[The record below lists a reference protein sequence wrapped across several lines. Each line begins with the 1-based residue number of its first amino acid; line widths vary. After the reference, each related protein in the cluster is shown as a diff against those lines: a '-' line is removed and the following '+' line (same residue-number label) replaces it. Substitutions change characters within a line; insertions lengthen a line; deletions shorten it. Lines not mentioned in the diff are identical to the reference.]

1 MKAPIPIEQIGIPL
15 HPCSSAVFLPKNRL
29 NKFAISLFD
38 LSSHERAK
46 EAIEFGLKMR
56 NKRFH
61 IFVIGDDRSGRM
73 STTMGYLQEYVK
85 KLPQPPDWVYVNNF
99 VESNRPL
106 PFKLPSGQGVYL
118 RDKTIELLQSAST
131 ILGKIFTSSQFRKQ
145 MENLRHYQQSQ
156 IDQQT
161 QDLHNQARA
170 KGFELISS
178 LDGISLELQES
189 EEGPSNENKSPKDLV
204 ALRNALTRLSIAAN
218 LANQRIEKQISQLKQ
233 STARK
238 VLTPLFQEY
247 KEEFSVHL
255 KSWIDDFKR
264 DLLQNLYLLFDEE
277 NPKAK
282 LSKSAIER
290 YGINVIID
298 HSQKPGAQAVLE
310 SKPTYEN
317 LFGSIKY
324 RNNPS
329 TGSVETNF
337 TLIRPGALHRAN
349 GGILVLR
356 ADEIAQDED
365 AWNMLK
371 SALRDSKITIRERYR
386 EGGTP
391 LDDAPSPRS
400 IPLNLQVFL
409 VASPAWYYSF
419 FQQDPDFSSYFKIR
433 AEIDSDLPATPENI
447 TNYQKLIRTT
457 CLRETNRDITP
468 GAISYL
474 TGYSSRW
481 AKDREKLS
489 AKFEL
494 IGDILAEADAVVSE
508 QSPKKPIDEKILDQ
522 VFFQRRR
529 RNARLEDGTLEEIQ
543 RDQVLIDTQGRKV
556 GLVNGLTIL
565 SISDRSF
572 GIPAR
577 ISARTYVGEKGV
589 VNIERLTD
597 LGGPIQ
603 QKGAF
608 ILEGFLNGVFA
619 QKYPLSCSCSLTF
632 EQNYTDVEGDSAS
645 MAELVAI
652 LSSLANVPV
661 RQDIAITGSIN
672 QFGGSQVVGGI
683 HMKIEG
689 FHRLCKERGFT
700 KTQGVIIPNA
710 NISNLTLRPEV
721 VEDIAAGNF
730 QIWGVDTIYE
740 AIELITGIPAGIKVN
755 AEGQIVGSFK
765 KGSIFYKAAETL
777 KVFHR
782 RLKSRH

>member
-15 HPCSSAVFLPKNRL
+15 HPCSPAVFLPKNRL
-29 NKFAISLFD
+29 KKFAISLFD

-73 STTMGYLQEYVK
+73 STTMTYLQEYVK

-106 PFKLPSGQGVYL
+106 PFQLPSGEGVNL
-118 RDKTIELLQSAST
+118 KEQTLELLQNAST
-131 ILGKIFTSSQFRKQ
+131 ILGKIFASSQFRKQ
-145 MENLRHYQQSQ
+145 IETLNHYQQAQ

-161 QDLHNQARA
+161 QDLQNQAKA
-170 KGFELISS
+170 KGFELI
-178 LDGISLELQES
+178 LGADGLSLEIS
-189 EEGPSNENKSPKDLV
+189 EEELNNKNKSSKDLV
-204 ALRNALTRLSIAAN
+204 ALRNALTRLSVSAN
-218 LANQRIEKQISQLKQ
+218 LANQRIEKQIFQLKQ
-233 STARK
+233 NTAKK
-238 VLTPLFQEY
+238 VLTPLFQSY
-247 KEEFSVHL
+247 KEEFSVYL
-255 KSWIDDFKR
+255 KGWVDDFRR
-264 DLLQNLYLLFDEE
+264 DLLQNINLLCDEE

-282 LSKSAIER
+282 LSKAVIER
-290 YGINVIID
+290 YDINVIID
-298 HSQKPGAQAVLE
+298 HSKKPEAQAILE
-310 SKPTYEN
+310 AKPTYEN

-356 ADEIAQDED
+356 ADEIAKDED
-365 AWNMLK
+365 SWNMLK

-386 EGGTP
+386 DGGTP

-419 FQQDPDFSSYFKIR
+419 FQEDPDFPSYFKIR

-447 TNYQKLIRTT
+447 TLYQKLIRST
-457 CLRETNRDITP
+457 CLRETGRDITP
-468 GAISYL
+468 AAISYI

-481 AKDREKLS
+481 AKDRAKLS

-494 IGDILAEADAVVSE
+494 ISDILAEADAIESE
-508 QSPKKPIDEKILDQ
+508 RSTKKAIDEKIIDQ
-522 VFFQRRR
+522 VLLQRRR
-529 RNARLEDGTLEEIQ
+529 RNARLEDGTLDEIQ
-543 RDQVLIDTQGRKV
+543 KDQVLIDTKGRKI
-556 GLVNGLTIL
+556 GLVNGLTVL

-619 QKYPLSCSCSLTF
+619 QKYPLACSCSLTF

-652 LSSLANVPV
+652 LSSLANTPV
-661 RQDIAITGSIN
+661 RQDLAITGSIN
-672 QFGGSQVVGGI
+672 QFGDSQVVGGI

-689 FHRLCKERGFT
+689 FHRLCKKRGFT

-710 NISNLTLRPEV
+710 NIANLTLRPEV
-721 VEDIAAGNF
+721 VEDIASGNF
-730 QIWGVDTIYE
+730 HLWGVDTIYE
-740 AIELITGIPAGIKVN
+740 AIELMTGIPAGIKVN

-765 KGSIFYKAAETL
+765 KGSIFHKAAETL
-777 KVFHR
+777 KNFHKC
-782 RLKSRH
+782 LKSRR

>member
-1 MKAPIPIEQIGIPL
+1 MKASIPIEKIGIPL
-15 HPCSSAVFLPKNRL
+15 HPCSAAVFLPKNRL
-29 NKFAISLFD
+29 NKFAVSLFD

-85 KLPQPPDWVYVNNF
+85 KLPHPPDWVYVNNF

-118 RDKTIELLQSAST
+118 KEKTIELLQNAST
-131 ILGKIFTSSQFRKQ
+131 ILGKIFISSQFRKQ

-161 QDLHNQARA
+161 QDLQNQAKT

-178 LDGISLELQES
+178 LDGVSLELQENN
-189 EEGPSNENKSPKDLV
+189 EGPDNDTKSPKDLV

-238 VLTPLFQEY
+238 VLAPLFQLY

-264 DLLQNLYLLFDEE
+264 DLLQNLHLLFDEE
-277 NPKAK
+277 NPKEK
-282 LSKSAIER
+282 LNKSAIER

-298 HSQKPGAQAVLE
+298 HSQKREAQAVLE
-310 SKPTYEN
+310 PKPTYEG

-329 TGSVETNF
+329 TGSIETSF

-365 AWNMLK
+365 TWNMLK

-447 TNYQKLIRTT
+447 TNYQKLIRVT
-457 CLRETNRDITP
+457 CLRETGRDITS
-468 GAISYL
+468 GGISYL

-508 QSPKKPIDEKILDQ
+508 QSTKKPIDEKIIEQ
-522 VFFQRRR
+522 VLLQRRR

-577 ISARTYVGEKGV
+577 ISARTYVGEQGV
-589 VNIERLTD
+589 VNIERLTE

-645 MAELVAI
+645 MAELIAI
-652 LSSLANVPV
+652 LSSLADVPV

-672 QFGGSQVVGGI
+672 QFGSSQVVGGI

-700 KTQGVIIPNA
+700 KTQGVIIPNT

-721 VEDIAAGNF
+721 VEDIAAGYF

-740 AIELITGIPAGIKVN
+740 AIELMTGVSAGIKVN
-755 AEGQIVGSFK
+755 AEGQIVGSFT
-765 KGSIFYKAAETL
+765 KGSIFYSADETL
-777 KVFHR
+777 KAFHR
-782 RLKSRH
+782 RLKSRR

>member
-1 MKAPIPIEQIGIPL
+1 MKKPIPIEQIGIPL
-15 HPCSSAVFLPKNRL
+15 HPCSPNVFLPKNRL
-29 NKFAISLFD
+29 NKFPVSLFD

-85 KLPQPPDWVYVNNF
+85 KLPPPPDWVYVNNF
-99 VESNRPL
+99 LESNRPL
-106 PFKLPSGQGVYL
+106 PFRLPSGQGVYL
-118 RDKTIELLQSAST
+118 KTKTTELLQSVST

-145 MENLRHYQQSQ
+145 TESLGRYQQSQ

-161 QDLHNQARA
+161 QELQNLAKA
-170 KGFELISS
+170 KGFELISGI
-178 LDGISLELQES
+178 DGLFLEPQENGEVC
-189 EEGPSNENKSPKDLV
+189 EENNSPKDMV
-204 ALRNALTRLSIAAN
+204 ALRNSLTRLSIAAN
-218 LANQRIEKQISQLKQ
+218 MANQRIEKQISQLKQ

-238 VLTPLFQEY
+238 ILTPHFQAY
-247 KEEFSVHL
+247 KEEFSIHL
-255 KSWIDDFKR
+255 KGWIDEFKR
-264 DLLQNLYLLFDEE
+264 DLLQNLSLLFDEE

-282 LSKSAIER
+282 LSKAANER

-298 HSQKPGAQAVLE
+298 HSQKSEAQAVLE
-310 SKPTYEN
+310 SNPTYEN

-324 RNNPS
+324 RNNSS
-329 TGSVETNF
+329 TGSIETNF

-356 ADEIAQDED
+356 ADEIAKDED
-365 AWNMLK
+365 AWDMLK

-400 IPLNLQVFL
+400 ILLNLQVFL
-409 VASPAWYYSF
+409 VASPVWYYSF
-419 FQQDPDFSSYFKIR
+419 FQQDPDFPSYFKIR
-433 AEIDSDLPATPENI
+433 AEIDTDLPATPENI
-447 TNYQKLIRTT
+447 ANYQKLIRAT
-457 CLRETNRDITP
+457 CLKETGRDITRD
-468 GAISYL
+468 AISYL

-481 AKDREKLS
+481 AKNREKLS

-494 IGDILAEADAVVSE
+494 ISDILAEADTIASE
-508 QSPKKPIDEKILDQ
+508 KSSKKPIDEKIINL
-522 VFFQRRR
+522 VLLQRRR
-529 RNARLEDGTLEEIQ
+529 RNARFEDGTLEDIQ
-543 RDQVLIDTQGRKV
+543 RNQVLIDTQGCKI

-577 ISARTYVGEKGV
+577 ISARTYVGEQGV
-589 VNIERLTD
+589 VNIERLTE

-619 QKYPLSCSCSLTF
+619 QKFPLSCSCSLTF

-645 MAELVAI
+645 MAELIAI
-652 LSSLANVPV
+652 LSSLANIPV
-661 RQDIAITGSIN
+661 RQDLAITGSIN
-672 QFGGSQVVGGI
+672 QFGSSQVVGGI

-700 KTQGVIIPNA
+700 KTQGVIVPNA
-710 NISNLTLRPEV
+710 NIANLTLRPEV
-721 VEDIAAGNF
+721 VEDIAHGNF
-730 QIWGVDTIYE
+730 HIWGVDTVCE
-740 AIELITGIPAGIKVN
+740 AIELMTGLPSGMKIN
-755 AEGQIVGSFK
+755 AEGQVVGTFK
-765 KGSIFYKAAETL
+765 KGSIFDKAAETL
-777 KVFHR
+777 KIFHR
-782 RLKSRH
+782 RLKNRH

>member
-15 HPCSSAVFLPKNRL
+15 HPCSSAVFLPKKQL
-29 NKFAISLFD
+29 NKFAVSLFD

-73 STTMGYLQEYVK
+73 STTMGYLHEYVK
-85 KLPQPPDWVYVNNF
+85 KLPPPPDWVYVNNF
-99 VESNRPL
+99 QENNRPL
-106 PFKLPSGQGVYL
+106 PFELPSGQGVYL
-118 RDKTIELLQSAST
+118 QSKTLELLQDAST
-131 ILGKIFTSSQFRKQ
+131 ILGKIFASSQFRKQ
-145 MENLRHYQQSQ
+145 MESLSHYQQSQ
-156 IDQQT
+156 LDQQT
-161 QDLHNQARA
+161 QDLQHQARA
-170 KGFELISS
+170 KGFELISNA
-178 LDGISLELQES
+178 DGLSLELQES
-189 EEGPSNENKSPKDLV
+189 EQENEGENIVESKSSKDLIS
-204 ALRNALTRLSIAAN
+204 LRNALARLSIAAN
-218 LANQRIEKQISQLKQ
+218 MANQRIEKQIFQLKQ

-238 VLTPLFQEY
+238 VLTPLFQVY
-247 KEEFSVHL
+247 KEEFSSYL
-255 KSWIDDFKR
+255 KGWIDEFKR
-264 DLLQNLYLLFDEE
+264 DLLQNLSLLFDEDIS
-277 NPKAK
+277 KAK
-282 LSKSAIER
+282 LSKAAIER

-298 HSQKPGAQAVLE
+298 HSKKQGAQAILE
-310 SKPTYEN
+310 PKPTYEN

-329 TGSVETNF
+329 TGSIETNF

-356 ADEIAQDED
+356 ADEIAKDEY
-365 AWNMLK
+365 AWTMLK

-386 EGGTP
+386 EGNTP
-391 LDDAPSPRS
+391 LDDAPNPRS

-409 VASPAWYYSF
+409 VASPVWYYSF
-419 FQQDPDFSSYFKIR
+419 FLQDPDFPSYFKIR

-447 TNYQKLIRTT
+447 THYQKLIRLT
-457 CLRETNRDITP
+457 CLKETERDIAP
-468 GAISYL
+468 AAISYL

-494 IGDILAEADAVVSE
+494 IADILAEAGAIASE
-508 QSPKKPIDEKILDQ
+508 QSKKKPIDEKIIDQ
-522 VFFQRRR
+522 VFLQRRR
-529 RNARLEDGTLEEIQ
+529 RNARLEDGTLEDIQ
-543 RDQVLIDTQGRKV
+543 RNQVLIDTQGKKV

-565 SISDRSF
+565 SMSDRSF

-577 ISARTYVGEKGV
+577 ISARTYVGEQGV
-589 VNIERLTD
+589 VNIERLTE

-619 QKYPLSCSCSLTF
+619 QKFPLSCSCSLTF
-632 EQNYTDVEGDSAS
+632 EQNYSDVEGDSAS

-652 LSSLANVPV
+652 LSSLADVPV

-672 QFGGSQVVGGI
+672 QFGSSQVVGGI
-683 HMKIEG
+683 HTKIEG

-710 NISNLTLRPEV
+710 NAVNLTLRPEV
-721 VEDIAAGNF
+721 VDDIANENF
-730 QIWGVDTIYE
+730 RIWGVDNY
-740 AIELITGIPAGIKVN
+740 L
-755 AEGQIVGSFK
+755 
-765 KGSIFYKAAETL
+765 
-777 KVFHR
+777 
-782 RLKSRH
+782 

>member
-1 MKAPIPIEQIGIPL
+1 MKEPIPIEQIGIPL
-15 HPCSSAVFLPKNRL
+15 HPCSPAVFLPKNRL
-29 NKFAISLFD
+29 NKFPISLFD

-85 KLPQPPDWVYVNNF
+85 KLPPPSDWVYVNNF
-99 VESNRPL
+99 LENNRPL

-118 RDKTIELLQSAST
+118 KSKTTELLQSVST

-145 MENLRHYQQSQ
+145 TESLSQYQQAQ

-161 QDLHNQARA
+161 QELQNLAKA
-170 KGFELISS
+170 KGFELISGI
-178 LDGISLELQES
+178 DGLFLEPLETV
-189 EEGPSNENKSPKDLV
+189 EACEDNNSPKDMV
-204 ALRNALTRLSIAAN
+204 TLRNSLARLSIAAN
-218 LANQRIEKQISQLKQ
+218 IANQRIEKQISQLKQ

-238 VLTPLFQEY
+238 ILTPHFQAY

-255 KSWIDDFKR
+255 KGWIDEFKR
-264 DLLQNLYLLFDEE
+264 DLLQNLTLLFDEE

-282 LSKSAIER
+282 LSKAVIER

-298 HSQKPGAQAVLE
+298 HSQKPQAQAVLE
-310 SKPTYEN
+310 SNPTYEN

-324 RNNPS
+324 RNNSS

-356 ADEIAQDED
+356 ADEIAKDED
-365 AWNMLK
+365 AWDMLK

-409 VASPAWYYSF
+409 VASPVWYYSF

-433 AEIDSDLPATPENI
+433 AEIDTDLPATPENI
-447 TNYQKLIRTT
+447 TNYQKLIRST
-457 CLRETNRDITP
+457 CLKETNRDITP
-468 GAISYL
+468 EAISYL

-481 AKDREKLS
+481 AKDRSKLS
-489 AKFEL
+489 GKFEL
-494 IGDILAEADAVVSE
+494 ISDILAEADIVASE
-508 QSPKKPIDEKILDQ
+508 KSSKKSINEKIIDQ
-522 VFFQRRR
+522 VLLQRRR
-529 RNARLEDGTLEEIQ
+529 RNARMEDGTLEDIQ
-543 RDQVLIDTQGRKV
+543 HNQVLIDTHGSKI

-577 ISARTYVGEKGV
+577 ISARTYVGEQGV
-589 VNIERLTD
+589 VNIERLTE

-619 QKYPLSCSCSLTF
+619 QKFPLSCSCSLTF

-645 MAELVAI
+645 MAELIAI

-661 RQDIAITGSIN
+661 RQDLAITGSIN
-672 QFGGSQVVGGI
+672 QFGSSQVVGGI

-721 VEDIAAGNF
+721 VEDIAHGNF
-730 QIWGVDTIYE
+730 YIWGVDTVCE
-740 AIELITGIPAGIKVN
+740 AIELMTGLPAGMKIN
-755 AEGQIVGSFK
+755 AEGQVVGTFK
-765 KGSIFYKAAETL
+765 KGSLFDKAAETL
-777 KVFHR
+777 KIFHR
-782 RLKSRH
+782 RLKNRH

>member
-1 MKAPIPIEQIGIPL
+1 MKKPIPIDQIGIPL
-15 HPCSSAVFLPKNRL
+15 HPCKPEVFLPKNRL
-29 NKFAISLFD
+29 NKFPISLFD

-61 IFVIGDDRSGRM
+61 IFVIGEDRSGRM
-73 STTMGYLQEYVK
+73 TTTMSYLQKYVK
-85 KLPQPPDWVYVNNF
+85 RLPHPSDWVYVNNF
-99 VESNRPL
+99 LESHRPL
-106 PFKLPSGQGVYL
+106 PFKLPSGQGIYL
-118 RDKTIELLQSAST
+118 KTKTLELLQNIST

-145 MENLRHYQQSQ
+145 TDHLSQYLQSQ

-161 QDLHNQARA
+161 HDLQTLAKS
-170 KGFELISS
+170 KGFELVSGA
-178 LDGISLELQES
+178 DGISLELQEY
-189 EEGPSNENKSPKDLV
+189 EDENQSPKDLV
-204 ALRNALTRLSIAAN
+204 TLRNSLTRLSIATN
-218 LANQRIEKQISQLKQ
+218 LANQKIEKQIQQLKQ

-238 VLTPLFQEY
+238 VLNPLFQAY
-247 KEEFSVHL
+247 KEEFSIYL
-255 KSWIDDFKR
+255 KGWIDEFKR
-264 DLLQNLYLLFDEE
+264 DLLQNLNLLFDEE

-282 LSKSAIER
+282 LSRAATER

-298 HSQKPGAQAVLE
+298 HAQKPEAQAVLE
-310 SKPTYEN
+310 SNPTYEN

-337 TLIRPGALHRAN
+337 TLIRPGTLHRAN

-356 ADEIAQDED
+356 ADEIAQDEEV
-365 AWNMLK
+365 WNMLK
-371 SALRDSKITIRERYR
+371 AALRDGKITIRERYK

-400 IPLNLQVFL
+400 IPLDLQVFL
-409 VASPAWYYSF
+409 VASPVWYYTF
-419 FQQDPDFSSYFKIR
+419 FQQDPDFPSYFKIR
-433 AEIDSDLPATPENI
+433 AEIDSDLPATSENI
-447 TNYQKLIRTT
+447 TNYQKLIRLT

-468 GAISYL
+468 EAISYL

-481 AKDREKLS
+481 AKDRAKLS

-494 IGDILAEADAVVSE
+494 IGDILAEADTLASE
-508 QSPKKPIDEKILDQ
+508 SSQRKPIDEKIIDQ
-522 VFFQRRR
+522 VLAQRRR
-529 RNARLEDGTLEEIQ
+529 RNARLEDGTLEDIQ
-543 RDQVLIDTQGRKV
+543 RNQVLIDTQGSKV
-556 GLVNGLTIL
+556 GLVNGLTVL
-565 SISDRSF
+565 SLSDRSF

-577 ISARTYVGEKGV
+577 ISARTYVGGQGV
-589 VNIERLTD
+589 VNIERLTE

-619 QKYPLSCSCSLTF
+619 QNFPLSCSCSLTF

-645 MAELVAI
+645 MAELIAI

-672 QFGGSQVVGGI
+672 QFGSTQVVGGI
-683 HMKIEG
+683 HTKIEG

-700 KTQGVIIPNA
+700 QTQGVIVPNT
-710 NISNLTLRPEV
+710 NITNLTLRPEV
-721 VEDIAAGNF
+721 VEDIALGNF
-730 QIWGVDTIYE
+730 QIWGVDTVYE
-740 AIELITGIPAGIKVN
+740 AIELMTGLTAGIKIN
-755 AEGQIVGSFK
+755 AEGQIVGPFK
-765 KGSIFYKAAETL
+765 KESLFDKALETL
-777 KVFHR
+777 KIFHKS
-782 RLKSRH
+782 LKHRH

>member
-1 MKAPIPIEQIGIPL
+1 MKAPIPIEKICIPL
-15 HPCSSAVFLPKNRL
+15 HPCSSAVFLPKKRL

-73 STTMGYLQEYVK
+73 STTMGYLHEYVK

-99 VESNRPL
+99 QESNRPL
-106 PFKLPSGQGVYL
+106 PFKMPSGQGAYL
-118 RDKTIELLQSAST
+118 QSKTHELLQNAST
-131 ILGKIFTSSQFRKQ
+131 ILGKIFSSSQFRKQ
-145 MENLRHYQQSQ
+145 MDSLSHYQQSQ

-161 QDLHNQARA
+161 QDLQSQARA
-170 KGFELISS
+170 KGFELISGI
-178 LDGISLELQES
+178 DGLSLELQDT
-189 EEGPSNENKSPKDLV
+189 EEENPGEEKSPKDLV
-204 ALRNALTRLSIAAN
+204 SLRNALARLSIAAN
-218 LANQRIEKQISQLKQ
+218 IANQRIEKQIAQLKQ

-238 VLTPLFQEY
+238 VLTPLFQVY
-247 KEEFSVHL
+247 KEEFSTYL
-255 KSWIDDFKR
+255 KGWIDEFKR
-264 DLLQNLYLLFDEE
+264 DLLQNLSLLFDEE

-282 LSKSAIER
+282 LNKAAVER
-290 YGINVIID
+290 YGINVLID
-298 HSQKPGAQAVLE
+298 HSKKPGAQAVLE
-310 SKPTYEN
+310 PKPTYEN

-329 TGSVETNF
+329 TGSIETNF
-337 TLIRPGALHRAN
+337 NLIRPGALHRAN

-356 ADEIAQDED
+356 ADEIAKDED
-365 AWNMLK
+365 AWAMLK

-419 FQQDPDFSSYFKIR
+419 FLQDPDFPSYFKIR
-433 AEIDSDLPATPENI
+433 AEIDSDLPATSDNI
-447 TNYQKLIRTT
+447 THYQKLIRST
-457 CLRETNRDITP
+457 CLRETGRDITSA
-468 GAISYL
+468 AISYL

-481 AKDREKLS
+481 ARDREKLS

-494 IGDILAEADAVVSE
+494 IGDILAEADAIASE
-508 QSPKKPIDEKILDQ
+508 TSKKKPIDENVIDQ
-522 VFFQRRR
+522 VFLQRRR
-529 RNARLEDGTLEEIQ
+529 RNARLEDGTLEDIQ
-543 RDQVLIDTQGRKV
+543 RNQVLIDTQGKKV

-577 ISARTYVGEKGV
+577 ISARTYVGEEGV

-632 EQNYTDVEGDSAS
+632 EQNYSDVEGDSAS
-645 MAELVAI
+645 MAELISI
-652 LSSLANVPV
+652 LSSLANVSV

-672 QFGGSQVVGGI
+672 QFGSAQVVGGI
-683 HMKIEG
+683 HTKIEG

-710 NISNLTLRPEV
+710 NVANLTLRPEV

-730 QIWGVDTIYE
+730 QIWGVDDIYE
-740 AIELITGIPAGIKVN
+740 AVELMTGIPAGIKVN
-755 AEGQIVGSFK
+755 DVGQIVGAFK
-765 KGSIFYKAAETL
+765 KDSVFYKAAETL
-777 KVFHR
+777 KVFHQ
-782 RLKSRH
+782 RLKSRR